1 MSRIKTIF
9 LRTDSS
15 GDYTWERSFKGA
27 IHALEFQIGDLS
39 TPDIDVTD
47 DTYSVTFLSVNG
59 VSSDTVYP
67 IATAKVASTGSAI
80 DALSTGDTVGV
91 YGPAICMGVL
101 KVVISGGGDTKR
113 GRLVVLYD

>member
-1 MSRIKTIF
+1 MSVKTIF
-9 LRTDSS
+9 LRTDAS
-15 GDYTWERSFKGA
+15 GDYTYERNFKGR
-27 IHALEFQIGDLS
+27 IYALEFVVGDLS

-47 DTYSVTFLSVNG
+47 DTYSKTFLSVDG

-67 IATAKVASTGSAI
+67 IGTALVTSAGAAV

-101 KVVISGGGDTKR
+101 KVVISGGGDTKK
-113 GRLVVLYD
+113 GRLNVLYDA